1 LSPASRA
8 AVAAIE
14 LYRRRVPPRLR
25 PRCRFEPTCSE
36 YALAAYEKYGFA
48 TATRKTTWR
57 IVRCNPLNRGPR
69 LDPP

>member
-1 LSPASRA
+1 MSFSSRV
-8 AVAAIE
+8 AVAAIG

-36 YALAAYEKYGFA
+36 YGLSAYERYGFA
-48 TATRKTTWR
+48 TATRKTAWR
-57 IVRCNPLNRGPR
+57 ILRCNPLNHGPR